1 MNLDTDRISLAH
13 IHAYVDAQLSDG
25 ECQRLEDYFDVNPDK
40 FEQLQQF
47 LAINDHYQ
55 SLYEPVLKEPI
66 PQSMLERLYGEK
78 NDPFASGGGIR
89 RLPKSLLSLL
99 FDKPKELSRHFHSS
113 PLLNRLLDNK
123 WISKLGSALS
133 LDAAGT
139 QQSVFTKILATL
151 RLTPQTAPAW
161 VKQLSQRTSILL
173 TKIGNSF
180 SDVNLFAAASIVGL
194 GIAIGSSLGDVSNTP
209 AVASVQQGFAES
221 QATQAHL
228 FFRKEG
234 RTVLEIEQDKQHQ
247 FLTWLSGR
255 LGKEIRLI
263 DFTEMGYSNAG
274 MMLVPARDN
283 FAMVTLYE
291 DKQGQKLTLYVGL
304 RDSESNNDE
313 IRCSARENTKSLC
326 SWGNSSLQFVVV
338 SDLAV
343 TETNQLAQ
351 WMKQNYAMA
360 HLISSNEYFFSQTL
374 GTIKE

>member
-1 MNLDTDRISLAH
+1 
-13 IHAYVDAQLSDG
+13 
-25 ECQRLEDYFDVNPDK
+25 
-40 FEQLQQF
+40 
-47 LAINDHYQ
+47 
-55 SLYEPVLKEPI
+55 
-66 PQSMLERLYGEK
+66 
-78 NDPFASGGGIR
+78 
-89 RLPKSLLSLL
+89 
-99 FDKPKELSRHFHSS
+99 
-113 PLLNRLLDNK
+113 
-123 WISKLGSALS
+123 
-133 LDAAGT
+133 
-139 QQSVFTKILATL
+139 
-151 RLTPQTAPAW
+151 W